1 MGGSEYYAPFAT
13 PPFLELSLANIR
25 SAKKRARQSAEAR
38 IRNTAQRSMF
48 RTLIRNV
55 VKAIEAKDKAKAESA
70 FKEMVP
76 VLDRYAA
83 KGMIHKNKAAR
94 HKSRLTER
102 IRALA

>member
-1 MGGSEYYAPFAT
+1 M
-13 PPFLELSLANIR
+13 ANIR
-25 SAKKRARQSAEAR
+25 SAKKRARQAAVAR
-38 IRNTAQRSMF
+38 IANTAQKSMY

-55 VKAIEAKDKAKAESA
+55 VKAIDAKDKTKADA
-70 FKEMVP
+70 AYKEMVP

-102 IRALA
+102 IKALG